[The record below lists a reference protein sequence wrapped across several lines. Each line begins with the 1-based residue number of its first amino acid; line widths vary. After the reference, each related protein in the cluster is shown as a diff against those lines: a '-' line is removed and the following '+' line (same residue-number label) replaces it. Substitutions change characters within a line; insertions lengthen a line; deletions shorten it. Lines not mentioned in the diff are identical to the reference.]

1 MPPKAK
7 SKKDTA
13 VVKHESNLPATT
25 DAPLGFED
33 MDQEDFSLPYIKIMQ
48 PGSPEV
54 DNDDIK
60 ADKGDLLNSL
70 SNYNYGTGLIFIP
83 ILFSR
88 RRIKWLPREDGGGIE
103 CGSID
108 GKAPDTG
115 AKFSA
120 ECSSCVHSQ
129 WDNKTSTPPACDM
142 FRVFPSIIL
151 GLKEEFDGSKLVA
164 ISFARTNAVQG
175 KKLLNTA
182 RMSGGA
188 IFSHAYKLK
197 TTKQKNDKGTYWT
210 FEVAPA
216 PKLNPRQIAEAE
228 GHFNVLS
235 SMRVNV
241 GIEREVEVELD
252 KDGKPLPF

>member
-1 MPPKAK
+1 MPAK
-7 SKKDTA
+7 KKKKETA

-25 DAPLGFED
+25 DIPLGFED
-33 MDQEDFSLPYIKIMQ
+33 MEQEDFSLPYVKIMQ
-48 PGSPEV
+48 PLSPEV

-60 ADKGDLLNSL
+60 AETGDLLNSL
-70 SNYNYGTGLIFIP
+70 SGHNYGTDLIFIP
-83 ILFSR
+83 VMFSR
-88 RRIKWLPREDGGGIE
+88 RRIKWLPRDDGGGME

-108 GKAPDTG
+108 GKIPDTG
-115 AKFSA
+115 AKFA
-120 ECSSCVHSQ
+120 EVCSECKYSQ
-129 WDNKTSTPPACDM
+129 WDNKTSTPPLCDM

-151 GLKEEFDGSKLVA
+151 GLKPEFDGSKLVA
-164 ISFARTNAVQG
+164 ISFARTNAVAG

-188 IFSHAYKLK
+188 IFSHSYKLN
-197 TTKQKNDKGTYWT
+197 TKKQTNDKGVFWT

-216 PKLNPRQIAEAE
+216 PKLSPAQIAEAE

-241 GIEREVEVELD
+241 DLTPEAVTQNSD
-252 KDGKPLPF
+252 DPPF